1 MCSIG
6 ATVTNMTEAIET
18 STSDATEG
26 KPAPDEHYARPEI
39 VGAPLGPDSLTWKY
53 FGDNRVSLLG
63 PRPGVLENM
72 LPELG
77 QAVLEHSVFFDDPFA
92 RVKRSLPGIYG
103 TVYAPEG
110 DSTGP
115 TVRDFHTDI
124 KGTMPGGDRYHALN
138 PETYYWAHATFL
150 DIVLTATDR
159 FIKKLTDAEK
169 EQIYAESVTW
179 YRRYGVSD
187 RPMPATYAEFVK
199 YWDRMVDEV
208 LVPHK
213 TARYGVGYVTKG
225 YPLPPGMKPIV
236 WKLISPI
243 VNPVAAFITTGGLP
257 ARSREQ
263 LGLPWSDRKQRNY
276 ERFCAAVR
284 ALDPIYRRLPATT
297 RYNKY
302 ALKGFAKAGVRP

>member
-1 MCSIG
+1 MFHHCYG
-6 ATVTNMTEAIET
+6 AFMTEAMDTASI
-18 STSDATEG
+18 DV
-26 KPAPDEHYARPEI
+26 PDDPDARPEL
-39 VGAPLGPDSLTWKY
+39 VGAPLGPGSLTWKY
-53 FGDNRVSLLG
+53 FGDNRVALLG

-92 RVKRSLPGIYG
+92 RVRRSLPGIYG
-103 TVYAPEG
+103 TVYAPDG
-110 DSTGP
+110 DSAGT
-115 TVRDFHTDI
+115 TVRDFHTGI
-124 KGTMPGGDRYHALN
+124 KGTMPSGERYHALH
-138 PETYYWAHATFL
+138 PETYYWAHATFV

-159 FIKKLTDAEK
+159 FIKKLTDADK

-187 RPMPATYAEFVK
+187 RPMPASYAEFAE
-199 YWDRMVDEV
+199 YWERMVNEV
-208 LVPHK
+208 LIPHK

-236 WKLISPI
+236 WKVIAPI

-263 LGLPWSDRKQRNY
+263 LGLPWSDRKERTY
-276 ERFCAAVR
+276 LRFCAVVR
-284 ALDPIYRRLPATT
+284 AVDPIYRRLPAAA